1 MEPKVSEFLYLLG
14 PASQAE
20 EIRIEMAEETLYD
33 EDLLNMVKDLEEFLE
48 DRVDVNHHIFV
59 PAGHG
64 DFMIKKASV
73 SKACQQDPL
82 HIGGLQQAT
91 RHGKNLYYKR

>member
-1 MEPKVSEFLYLLG
+1 MEPKVSEFLCLHG
-14 PASQAE
+14 SASQAE
-20 EIRIEMAEETLYD
+20 ENRTEVAAETIYD
-33 EDLLNMVKDLEEFLE
+33 DDLWNMVEDLEELLE
-48 DRVDVNHHIFV
+48 DRVEVVHHIFV

-64 DFMIKKASV
+64 DFMIKNASV

-91 RHGKNLYYKR
+91 RHGKNLFYIR

>member
-1 MEPKVSEFLYLLG
+1 MVSIVSENLYLVG
-14 PASQAE
+14 PDSQME
-20 EIRIEMAEETLYD
+20 EMRIEVAKETPY
-33 EDLLNMVKDLEEFLE
+33 EKDLLDMVQDPKEFLE
-48 DRVDVNHHIFV
+48 DRTEVNPTTFV
-59 PAGHG
+59 SAGHG
-64 DFMIKKASV
+64 DFMIKNASV